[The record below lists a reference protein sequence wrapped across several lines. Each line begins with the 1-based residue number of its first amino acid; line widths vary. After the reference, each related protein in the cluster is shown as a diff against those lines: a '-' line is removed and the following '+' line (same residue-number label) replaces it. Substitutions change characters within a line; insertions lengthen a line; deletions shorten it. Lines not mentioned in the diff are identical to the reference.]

1 MGQISNEVEK
11 VKWEAGSLLNNIKNT
26 AGDVFDSVVGKGEAG
41 VNAVLKYDVTG
52 IDANQVPSMQ
62 TAINTYDSTA
72 DTAQAFSGEYADGV
86 KKFVVGVT
94 VACGNVISMLLAFND
109 QLDEV
114 KTAYEKKDETVKSD
128 LVSQAGELESAF
140 QRYKQDKH

>member
-1 MGQISNEVEK
+1 MAK
-11 VKWEAGSLLNNIKNT
+11 VN
-26 AGDVFDSVVGKGEAG
+26 
-41 VNAVLKYDVTG
+41 
-52 IDANQVPSMQ
+52 
-62 TAINTYDSTA
+62 STA